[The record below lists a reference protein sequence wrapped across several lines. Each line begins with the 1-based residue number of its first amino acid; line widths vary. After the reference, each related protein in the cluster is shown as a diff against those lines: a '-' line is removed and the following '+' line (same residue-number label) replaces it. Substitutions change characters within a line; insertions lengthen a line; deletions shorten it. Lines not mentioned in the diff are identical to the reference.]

1 MISVSR
7 VAFFP
12 TGSSEA
18 AALILS
24 AWTVIVVSW
33 LVSLPPGVHLP
44 SMAMYILGCH
54 YSDPSDM
61 KIQWKSFKGKL
72 FNLAYMVTNNL
83 APASLP
89 CVLLSFPPSCNSAL
103 NQTVVILYAFVCV
116 LCLSAWNAVPRSF
129 TWETPTHSVR
139 LIPNFTFITPF
150 QFPLPFPS
158 VPAALLIYY

>member
-18 AALILS
+18 PALILS

-44 SMAMYILGCH
+44 PIAMYILHCH

-72 FNLAYMVTNNL
+72 FNLAYMVTL
-83 APASLP
+83 MICPL
-89 CVLLSFPPSCNSAL
+89 PPSLVSCSPSCSSPL

-116 LCLSAWNAVPRSF
+116 LCLKCCSQIIHLGNTYSFCKTHPRFYFYYSF
-129 TWETPTHSVR
+129 PIPTA
-139 LIPNFTFITPF
+139 
-150 QFPLPFPS
+150 LP
-158 VPAALLIYY
+158 